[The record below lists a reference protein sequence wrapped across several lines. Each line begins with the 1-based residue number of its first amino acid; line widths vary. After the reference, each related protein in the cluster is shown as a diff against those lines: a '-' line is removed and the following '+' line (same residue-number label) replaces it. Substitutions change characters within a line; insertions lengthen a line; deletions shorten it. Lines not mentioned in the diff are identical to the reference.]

1 MTEQNI
7 MKTIMLA
14 LGKIPGVRIFRNNVG
29 TAYAGAAVTFNQRG
43 TVQVEHGDVLVKQAR
58 IFHAG
63 LCKGSSD
70 LIGFR
75 SITVTP
81 EMVGKTVAV
90 FTGAEIKTKTGR
102 VSPEQAAFM
111 NMVNQHGGIAFVAR
125 SEGEAVEFISARP

>member
-7 MKTIMLA
+7 MKTIMLR

-29 TAYAGAAVTFNQRG
+29 TAYAGQAVTFNQRG

-81 EMVGKTVAV
+81 EMVGKTVAI

-102 VSPEQAAFM
+102 ISPEQTAFM
-111 NMVNQHGGIAFVAR
+111 AMVNQHGGIAFVAR
-125 SEGEAVEFISARP
+125 SESEAAEFISKHP